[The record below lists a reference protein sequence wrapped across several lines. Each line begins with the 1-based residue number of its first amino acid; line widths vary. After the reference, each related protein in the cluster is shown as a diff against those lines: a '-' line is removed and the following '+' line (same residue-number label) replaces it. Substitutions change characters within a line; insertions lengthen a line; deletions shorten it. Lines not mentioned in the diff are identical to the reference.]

1 MFEVFLFGYLIANNW
16 FILFNLGTII
26 AQSFQSIKSEIPA
39 FNIVFHCLETVFK
52 SYEIQNLQVVLQN
65 IDDPKVI
72 YYFLLHGWLAKDVG
86 NGHLWREIR
95 AKKKLAKEITTGDG
109 ISSVCVCVSLSLSFS
124 HSLLSPPPP
133 SLSLSLSLSLSP
145 SNPFI
150 FFLVSCYNLKKTF
163 SSYIIILFPHE
174 DISL

>member
-39 FNIVFHCLETVFK
+39 FNIVFHCSETVFK
-52 SYEIQNLQVVLQN
+52 TYEIQNLQVVLQN

-109 ISSVCVCVSLSLSFS
+109 ISSVCVCVSLSLSLTLFC
-124 HSLLSPPPP
+124 PPPP
-133 SLSLSLSLSLSP
+133 SLSFSLSLSLSLHPIP
-145 SNPFI
+145 SF